1 MIQAVSCNSE
11 YGKAGNAICSMDRGE
26 RLYRP
31 AAVVVTLYSINYSPP
46 NPHYVI
52 AGI

>member
-1 MIQAVSCNSE
+1 MIASMGRLGMRFAVWT
-11 YGKAGNAICSMDRGE
+11 GAKD
-26 RLYRP
+26 LYRP

-52 AGI
+52 VGI